1 VKPQWVR
8 CKLGKTIEQPC
19 SDVLAHTSEVCK
31 GTRMYNRYPTIKD
44 DRDSWEMCTT
54 SVEHK
59 NCYNS
64 RAHGHEWQGPSHD
77 LWNPGWVGGVRPG

>member
-1 VKPQWVR
+1 
-8 CKLGKTIEQPC
+8 
-19 SDVLAHTSEVCK
+19 
-31 GTRMYNRYPTIKD
+31 MYNRYPTIKD